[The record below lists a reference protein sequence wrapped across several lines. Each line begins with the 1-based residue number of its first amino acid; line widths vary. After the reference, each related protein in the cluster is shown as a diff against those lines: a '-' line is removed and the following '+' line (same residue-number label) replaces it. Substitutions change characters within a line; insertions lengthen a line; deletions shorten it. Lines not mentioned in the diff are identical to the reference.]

1 MIAVTYVSSIYKHQ
15 IGEKHRGALW
25 ALHSIPAPWFAR
37 ENSAARVAVRRR
49 AAAAAVYAA
58 AALLVDD
65 DDGHLQGLSG
75 LDMGPGPAKRQR
87 ISKRYPLQDFEDQ
100 IHICM

>member
-15 IGEKHRGALW
+15 IGEKHPGTLW
-25 ALHSIPAPWFAR
+25 AHSIPAPWFAR
-37 ENSAARVAVRRR
+37 ENSAARVAVRR
-49 AAAAAVYAA
+49 AAATAAMYAA

-75 LDMGPGPAKRQR
+75 LDMGPGPAKRQG
-87 ISKRYPLQDFEDQ
+87 I
-100 IHICM
+100 

>member
-15 IGEKHRGALW
+15 IGEKHRGTLW
-25 ALHSIPAPWFAR
+25 AHSIPAPWFAR
-37 ENSAARVAVRRR
+37 ENSAARVAVRR
-49 AAAAAVYAA
+49 AAAAAMYAA
-58 AALLVDD
+58 VALLVDD

-87 ISKRYPLQDFEDQ
+87 I
-100 IHICM
+100 

>member
-1 MIAVTYVSSIYKHQ
+1 MKNIAAHYGHIVSP
-15 IGEKHRGALW
+15 HRGLLVKILPLESRCA
-25 ALHSIPAPWFAR
+25 
-37 ENSAARVAVRRR
+37 
-49 AAAAAVYAA
+49 AAAAAVAAMYAT

-87 ISKRYPLQDFEDQ
+87 I
-100 IHICM
+100 

>member
-1 MIAVTYVSSIYKHQ
+1 MKNIAAHYGHIVSP
-15 IGEKHRGALW
+15 HRGL
-25 ALHSIPAPWFAR
+25 LVKILPLQSR
-37 ENSAARVAVRRR
+37 C
-49 AAAAAVYAA
+49 AAAAAAMYAAA

-87 ISKRYPLQDFEDQ
+87 I
-100 IHICM
+100 

>member
-15 IGEKHRGALW
+15 IGEKHRGTLW
-25 ALHSIPAPWFAR
+25 AHSIPAPWFAR
-37 ENSAARVAVRRR
+37 ENSAARVAVRRA
-49 AAAAAVYAA
+49 AAAAAVAAMYAA

-75 LDMGPGPAKRQR
+75 LDMGPGPAKRQG
-87 ISKRYPLQDFEDQ
+87 I
-100 IHICM
+100 

>member
-1 MIAVTYVSSIYKHQ
+1 MKNIAAHYGHIVSP
-15 IGEKHRGALW
+15 HRGL
-25 ALHSIPAPWFAR
+25 LVKILPLESR
-37 ENSAARVAVRRR
+37 C
-49 AAAAAVYAA
+49 AAAAAMYAT

-87 ISKRYPLQDFEDQ
+87 I
-100 IHICM
+100 

>member
-1 MIAVTYVSSIYKHQ
+1 LLIAVTYVSSIYKHQ
-15 IGEKHRGALW
+15 IGEKHRGTLW
-25 ALHSIPAPWFAR
+25 ALHSIPAPCLLVKILLLKSR
-37 ENSAARVAVRRR
+37 C
-49 AAAAAVYAA
+49 AAAAAAAAAAMYAA

-87 ISKRYPLQDFEDQ
+87 I
-100 IHICM
+100 

>member
-1 MIAVTYVSSIYKHQ
+1 LLIAVTYVSSIYKHQ
-15 IGEKHRGALW
+15 IGEKHRGTLW
-25 ALHSIPAPWFAR
+25 THSIPAPWFAR
-37 ENSAARVAVRRR
+37 ENSAATVAVRRAS
-49 AAAAAVYAA
+49 AAMYAA

-87 ISKRYPLQDFEDQ
+87 ILKRYPLQAFEDQ
-100 IHICM
+100 IYICK